1 MEDIVLVGFGGH
13 AKSVAD
19 CVERQNEY
27 NIVGYT
33 DRQDNH
39 SNYKYLGTD
48 DSLEELF
55 NLGIKNAVICIGFL
69 GKGDIREKL
78 YCRLKEIG
86 FNLPPVIDPTAIVA
100 NSAIIREGTFI
111 GKNAIINAEATLGC
125 CCIINTGA
133 VVEHECVVED
143 FSHIAVSSILC
154 GQVRVG
160 KACLIGANAT
170 IIQCITIPDKTII
183 SAGEVVRKK
192 Q

>member
-27 NIVGYT
+27 NIAGYT

-48 DSLEELF
+48 DNLEELF

-86 FNLPPVIDPTAIVA
+86 FNLPSVIDPTAIVA
-100 NSAIIREGTFI
+100 HSAIVREGTFI
-111 GKNAIINAEATLGC
+111 GKNAIINAEA
-125 CCIINTGA
+125 
-133 VVEHECVVED
+133 
-143 FSHIAVSSILC
+143 
-154 GQVRVG
+154 